1 MSAAQFHEAMES
13 NNVGQKLSVAQQETD
28 PARKRSLLDSVIEN
42 LIKDSSAVLDNYQD
56 EICQFCN
63 DPHYI
68 VRIAT
73 IRRVSIFFSLRQL
86 YTLHTVEVEAPK
98 DLSFMQYQL
107 IWIQ

>member
-73 IRRVSIFFSLRQL
+73 IRRASFFSLRQSYTVYDIL
-86 YTLHTVEVEAPK
+86 YLYG
-98 DLSFMQYQL
+98 LS
-107 IWIQ
+107 

>member
-1 MSAAQFHEAMES
+1 MSAAQYHEAMES

-28 PARKRSLLDSVIEN
+28 PERKRNLLDSVIDN

-68 VRIAT
+68 VRVAT
-73 IRRVSIFFSLRQL
+73 IRAVFNMIFISSNELTKLKPNKIHFSC
-86 YTLHTVEVEAPK
+86 
-98 DLSFMQYQL
+98 DIS
-107 IWIQ
+107 

>member
-73 IRRVSIFFSLRQL
+73 IRRVSIFFFTSAIYGIL
-86 YTLHTVEVEAPK
+86 YTLRIPYIIYPTYGR
-98 DLSFMQYQL
+98 S
-107 IWIQ
+107 

>member
-1 MSAAQFHEAMES
+1 MSAAQYHEAMES

-28 PARKRSLLDSVIEN
+28 PERKRNLLDSVIDN

-68 VRIAT
+68 VRVAT
-73 IRRVSIFFSLRQL
+73 IRVVFKLMII
-86 YTLHTVEVEAPK
+86 
-98 DLSFMQYQL
+98 SFN
-107 IWIQ
+107 

>member
-73 IRRVSIFFSLRQL
+73 IRRVSTFL
-86 YTLHTVEVEAPK
+86 YASYIRYINYNILY
-98 DLSFMQYQL
+98 LYGRS
-107 IWIQ
+107 